1 MEKLLKSRFRLV
13 EGTYPVWEIN
23 NGYFQPFS
31 IRSTQLSKAIID
43 DIGKIRFESDV
54 SVYLRGSCYEE
65 ETPYPKSDIDII
77 IIGTKWDKY
86 IFENIHSC
94 LKKYNRPVEI
104 SFSYNSEINLHFSML
119 LLLNTRSKLIFGEGW
134 HFPPVPANLQTM
146 TDHYYRYC
154 YFLLPDVLSSSINQ
168 RVHEL
173 KNLTRNFGIVYFMH
187 YGLFSRDIYTCLK
200 WAYELNY
207 SVGEKLEGFW
217 NQLNHS
223 TGLLMSMDI
232 TTIKD
237 FFKKKFENK

>member
-1 MEKLLKSRFRLV
+1 MEKLLKSKFRLV

-31 IRSTQLSKAIID
+31 IKSTLLSKAIID
-43 DIGKIRFESDV
+43 DISKIRFESDV

-65 ETPYPKSDIDII
+65 EKPHPKSDIDII

-86 IFENIHSC
+86 IIENIHSC

-104 SFSYNSEINLHFSML
+104 SFSYDSEIIFYFSML
-119 LLLNTRSKLIFGEGW
+119 LLLNTRSKLIFGKER
-134 HFPPVPANLQTM
+134 HFPPVPANLQAM

-154 YFLLPDVLSSSINQ
+154 YFLLPDVLSSPINQ

-173 KNLTRNFGIVYFMH
+173 KNLTRNFGIIYFMR
-187 YGLFSRDIYTCLK
+187 YGFFARDIYTCTK
-200 WAYELNY
+200 WAFELNY
-207 SVGEKLEGFW
+207 SIGDKLNYFW
-217 NQLNHS
+217 NQINNS
-223 TGLLMSMDI
+223 KDILMKMDI

-237 FFKKKFENK
+237 FLKNNYESN